1 MNTYKISDLAD
12 PGVVAF
18 IRDKH
23 VLIRELNT
31 GSKLIFKALL
41 QIGIHVDGFILSK
54 NDKETIGMKYLNKP
68 VYQPADIESYKK
80 NVKKY
85 IILETGK
92 RKDIQAGDNN
102 CQLVRYLWATKE
114 ILILGDHWD
123 PEMIQLFKELGITL
137 LFLITQPKISDENLD
152 SKSRDSLKQYLRRYP
167 SLDILISAKAKEICA
182 HYIDKLAKSLM
193 PDQRMYYYDKDEFS
207 FKKLSGT
214 KTTYLHYLI
223 TKEKFGKKLV
233 LIGNKEEVLA
243 KKKIFDLLDVPI
255 TASILTDGK
264 VQGNE
269 FVSIYDLLYTDLN
282 KVILISLKGAE
293 KFIQDAVYKAGIPA
307 NRVIRYSDIR
317 CALSRVMF
325 DPTLGYNIKGSIN
338 EVVENHLVDRSEVKE
353 ITIGVL
359 GGSTT
364 DTTYFAE
371 RSWPEFLVEYATEKG
386 IPIKVYS
393 GAVRGYT
400 SSLELQKLI
409 RDMVPM
415 HFDYIIS
422 YSGINEQPGGC
433 EENPFISHYQ
443 KDIFKAVAESK
454 LTELRSDMDAE
465 VCYGINNTNTA
476 ERWILNERMM
486 HAICQ
491 SNGIKFYALL
501 QPSLLSK
508 VPFTVHEREVFEHWF
523 MKDKQE
529 RFAVLSQ
536 IAHQIKKWNLPW
548 MLDYR
553 NIFNS
558 VTEEVFIDGAHVLEQ
573 GNRIIASRV
582 LNLIC
587 HGGH

>member
-23 VLIRELNT
+23 ILIRELNT

-41 QIGIHVDGFILSK
+41 QIGIYVDGFILSK
-54 NDKETIGMKYLNKP
+54 NDEDTIGMNYLNKP
-68 VYQPADIESYKK
+68 VYQPSDIESYKK
-80 NVKKY
+80 NVKNY
-85 IILETGK
+85 IILETEKSKNIRVEGNSY
-92 RKDIQAGDNN
+92 Q
-102 CQLVRYLWATKE
+102 QERYLWTEKK
-114 ILILGDHWD
+114 ILMLGDD
-123 PEMIQLFKELGITL
+123 RDFETVQLFKELGINV
-137 LFLITQPKISDENLD
+137 LFLSVKSEISDENLG
-152 SKSRDSLKQYLRRYP
+152 SEFFDSLKQNLLRYP
-167 SLDILISAKAKEICA
+167 SMDILISAKAKGIWG
-182 HYIDKLAKSLM
+182 HYFDKLASTLM
-193 PDQRMYYYDKDEFS
+193 PDQRIYYYDKDEFS
-207 FKKLSGT
+207 FKELLGT

-223 TKEKFGKKLV
+223 AKGKSGKKLV

-255 TASILTDGK
+255 TASVLTDTR
-264 VQGNE
+264 VQESG
-269 FVSIYDLLYTDLN
+269 FISIYDLLYTDLN
-282 KVILISLKGAE
+282 EVILISLKSAE
-293 KFIQDAVYKAGIPA
+293 KFIQNVVYKAGIPV

-338 EVVENHLVDRSEVKE
+338 EVGESHCSVDSEVKE
-353 ITIGVL
+353 ITVGIL
-359 GGSTT
+359 GGSTS
-364 DTTYFAE
+364 DTTYFSE
-371 RSWPEFLVEYATEKG
+371 RSWPQYLVEYASEKG

-409 RDMVPM
+409 RDMVSM

-422 YSGINEQPGGC
+422 YSGINEQPGSC

-465 VCYGINNTNTA
+465 VCYGINNTNMV

-491 SNGIKFYALL
+491 SNGIIFYALL

-508 VPFTVHEREVFEHWF
+508 GPFTVHDREVFEHWF
-523 MKDKQE
+523 TKDKQE
-529 RFAVLSQ
+529 RFDILSQ
-536 IAHQIKKWNLPW
+536 IAHQIKKRNLPW

-558 VTEEVFIDGAHVLEQ
+558 VTEEVFIDGVHVLEL
-573 GNRIIASRV
+573 GNQIIASRV